1 MLHRLRQLGIHATV
15 LERAENVGG
24 TWLFNRYPGAR
35 CDIESIEYSYSFSEE
50 IQQEWVWT
58 ETMPAQAE
66 IEAYLNFVADRLD
79 LRRDIRFSTDV
90 VAMTFDEEAAEWA
103 VETAAGEVF
112 AAPFVVAAS
121 GILSVPLEP
130 DIPGMETFAGAS
142 LFTSRWPKECVD
154 LTGKRVGVIGTGS
167 TGVQLIPVVAREA
180 EQLYVF
186 QRSPAYTLPW
196 QVRAFEVGELDE
208 MKSRYDEIRAAQ
220 RLHPVG
226 AARLSAFSVMLEMIT
241 RPPLKSAS
249 REDQLR
255 AIEDHGVIGA
265 LSWGDVFFDI
275 EANQM
280 AAKLYGEAVA
290 RIVKDP
296 QAAASLTPS
305 HPFGCK
311 RPIIDQGYYETFNR
325 DNVTLVDL
333 RKGPILEVTPMGIST
348 EQGLYDLD
356 VIIYATGFD
365 AMTGALTRIDIR
377 GRGDMSLRDFW
388 ATEGPL
394 SYLGLSVAGFP
405 NLFIVQAPG
414 SPSAATNFVDALEQH
429 VEWIGDCIAYLR
441 SHDYRTIEALPED
454 QREWIEHTT
463 SLVAPT
469 VLVHPT
475 CNSWYNGGN
484 VPGRKRMYMV
494 LHGGNPRTPRKE
506 RVLTELRYEVLAGR
520 ARRFA
525 GRDSNPQPSDT
536 FGAFAGVR
544 HYPLSFC
551 CTRYYEIFRTRLSV

>member
-1 MLHRLRQLGIHATV
+1 VTTQSPVRFEAIVIGAGFSGLYALHRLRELGVRTRV
-15 LERAENVGG
+15 LEMAENVGG

-35 CDIESIEYSYSFSEE
+35 CDIESIEYSYSFCDE

-58 ETMPAQAE
+58 ETMPAQPE

-79 LRRDIRFSTDV
+79 LRRDISFNPEV
-90 VAMTFDEEAAEWA
+90 VAMTFDEDAGEWL
-103 VETAAGEVF
+103 VETWAGESFV
-112 AAPFVVAAS
+112 APFVVAAS

-130 DIPGMETFAGAS
+130 QIPGMDTFEGRS
-142 LFTSRWPKECVD
+142 LYTSCWPKEGVD

-167 TGVQLIPVVAREA
+167 TGVQLIPVVARQA
-180 EQLYVF
+180 GHLSVF

-196 QVRAFEVGELDE
+196 QVRPFEPGELDE

-220 RLHPVG
+220 RQHPVG

-249 REDQLR
+249 REEQLR
-255 AIEDHGVIGA
+255 SIDEHGVIGA
-265 LSWGDVFFDI
+265 LAWGDVFFDV

-290 RIVKDP
+290 RIVTDP
-296 QAAASLTPS
+296 DTAAALTPS

-333 RKGPILEVTPMGIST
+333 RKGPIREVTAAGIYT
-348 EQGLYDLD
+348 EQGFHELD
-356 VIIYATGFD
+356 VLIYATGFD
-365 AMTGALTRIDIR
+365 AMTGALTRMDIR
-377 GRGDMSLRDFW
+377 GREGLSLRDFW
-388 ATEGPL
+388 ADEGPL
-394 SYLGLSVAGFP
+394 SYLGVAVAGFP

-414 SPSAATNFVDALEQH
+414 SPSAATNFVAALEQH

-441 SHDYRTIEALPED
+441 THDYHTIEALSD
-454 QREWIEHTT
+454 AQREWIEHTT

-484 VPGRKRMYMV
+484 VPGKKRMYM
-494 LHGGNPRTPRKE
+494 GYTAGIPEYRRRCDEIAAAGYPGFK
-506 RVLTELRYEVLAGR
+506 LA
-520 ARRFA
+520 
-525 GRDSNPQPSDT
+525 
-536 FGAFAGVR
+536 
-544 HYPLSFC
+544 
-551 CTRYYEIFRTRLSV
+551 